1 MVVAWV
7 LLVGF
12 LAVFYRFYLHT
23 TGLRRVHRIST
34 GRSLGAVLILAA
46 LSLVL
51 ATGVTLYEY
60 NLIREA
66 IERPVSRYLPG
77 PEGPP

>member
-34 GRSLGAVLILAA
+34 GRSLGAVLILVA